1 MMMEKGFQLEFFMEQ
16 NQHHEKK
23 ALYQWLIDVAKELGI
38 RGATAFS
45 GSLGFGQNRSL
56 HSAHFFEL
64 LDQPMQI
71 TMIVTEEES
80 EKLLG
85 FLATQE
91 ADLFYVKI
99 PAVFGR
105 FGKT

>member
-1 MMMEKGFQLEFFMEQ
+1 MEKGYQLEFFMEQ
-16 NQHHEKK
+16 NERHGKK
-23 ALYQWLIDVAKELGI
+23 ALYQWLIDVAKEHGVT
-38 RGATAFS
+38 GATAFT
-45 GSLGFGQNRSL
+45 GSLGFGEHRFI

-64 LDQPMQI
+64 LDQPIQI

-80 EKLLG
+80 EKLLN

-91 ADLFYVKI
+91 VDLFYVKL

-105 FGKT
+105 ITKT